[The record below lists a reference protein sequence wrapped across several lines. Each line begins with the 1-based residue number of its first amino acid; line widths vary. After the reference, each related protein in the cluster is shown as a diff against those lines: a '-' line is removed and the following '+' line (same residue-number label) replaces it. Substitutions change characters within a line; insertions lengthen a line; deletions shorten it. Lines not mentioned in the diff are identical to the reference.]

1 MTLGEGAADA
11 AEPRQVARAA
21 LVRWLTTQLQEE
33 QDRWFLWIPVL
44 FGLGIFAYFKL
55 PAEPSLLAA
64 LMPAV
69 IVIALAAV
77 ARTGTLGI
85 VAINSALA
93 VSLGFAAAKVRSDWV
108 AAPVLERQ
116 LYRVEVEGFLETVE
130 PRSTRG
136 QRVTVWVRRLG
147 NFPPEQTP
155 RRVRLRLMSIS
166 ADSLEP
172 GQLVRLRANL
182 APPSMPALPGGYD
195 FARAAWF
202 ARLGAVGYSVD
213 RPQILKDGAKPPW
226 SLRFMLATERLRQTI
241 GERVTAVLPGEE
253 GALATALITG
263 ERGGI
268 SPETTQA
275 FRDSGLVHLL
285 SISGLHMVVM
295 AGSIFYAVRLGL
307 AAIPAIALRYPI
319 KKWAAAIAVVGAF
332 AYLLISGSSFPT
344 VRAWITITIA
354 FGAIML
360 DRPALALRNVA
371 LAALIIIAIAPESLF
386 DAGFQMSFAA
396 VVALVS
402 AYEYIRDR
410 AEQRGVGPGPR
421 FGPILRFLL
430 FFGGIILTTVIAS
443 LAVAPFSA
451 FHFNTSQQYAV
462 LANLIAVP
470 VCNIIVMPA
479 ALATLIAMP
488 FGLEALP
495 LWVMEKGIRV
505 IVWCAYSVAQL
516 PGAVASIPAFSEVA
530 MGLMLL
536 GGLWLCLWRTRWRLL
551 GIGIFAAGLA
561 LAPTM
566 SRPDILVGRNAEL
579 VAVRGPQGR
588 LSALPAAGGSYE
600 LQRWLESDGDAR
612 SYHPASDVFR
622 CDAVGCT
629 ANVKNRT
636 VAVVRHP
643 AALAEDCSRADILV
657 IPFPRPKGCN
667 PKEIAIDFYA
677 VRDRGTH
684 AVYIGETGISVVT
697 VVDFRGNRPWSRSP
711 ERPRRSGRAE
721 RQNAA
726 SQTAES
732 IASDDLSE
740 TSRRS
745 HSNFEDDD
753 DPVIDQLQAQSEEEP

>member
-1 MTLGEGAADA
+1 VTLGERAADA
-11 AEPRQVARAA
+11 AEARRETRAAA
-21 LVRWLTTQLQEE
+21 LVRRLTTQLEAE
-33 QDRWFLWIPVL
+33 QDRWFLWVPVL

-64 LMPAV
+64 LMPVA
-69 IVIALAAV
+69 IVLALAAV
-77 ARTGTLGI
+77 TRTGTLGI
-85 VAINSALA
+85 VALNSALA

-130 PRSTRG
+130 PRPTRG
-136 QRVTVWVRRLG
+136 QRVTIRVTRLA
-147 NFPPEQTP
+147 NLPPEQTP
-155 RRVRLRLMSIS
+155 YRVRLRLMS
-166 ADSLEP
+166 AVAGLEP
-172 GQLVRLRANL
+172 GQMVRLKANL

-202 ARLGAVGYSVD
+202 AGLGAVGYSLD
-213 RPQILKDGAKPPW
+213 RPQIQKDAGKPPW
-226 SLRFMLATERLRQTI
+226 SLRWALATERLRQVI
-241 GERVTAVLPGEE
+241 GERVAAVLPGEE
-253 GALATALITG
+253 GALATALING

-307 AAIPAIALRYPI
+307 AAIPTIALRYPI
-319 KKWAAAIAVVGAF
+319 KKWAAAIAIVGAF

-371 LAALIIIAIAPESLF
+371 LAALTIIAIAPESLF

-402 AYEYIRDR
+402 AYEFIRDR
-410 AEQRGVGPGPR
+410 AEQRMRPGSR
-421 FGPILRFLL
+421 FGPILSFLL

-443 LAVAPFSA
+443 FAVAPFSA

-479 ALATLIAMP
+479 ALATLLAMP

-495 LWVMEKGIRV
+495 LWIMEQGIRV

-516 PGAVASIPAFSEVA
+516 PGAVGSIPAFSEIA

-551 GIGIFAAGLA
+551 GVGIFAAGLA
-561 LAPTM
+561 LVPAMP
-566 SRPDILVGRNAEL
+566 RPDILVGRNAEL
-579 VAVRGPQGR
+579 VAVRGPQGQ
-588 LSALPAAGGSYE
+588 LSALPAQGGSYE

-612 SYHPASDVFR
+612 APREATSDVFR

-629 ANVKNRT
+629 ANIKDRA

-643 AALAEDCSRADILV
+643 AALAEDCSRADVLV

-667 PKEIAIDFYA
+667 PKAIAIDFYA

-684 AVYIGETGISVVT
+684 AVYIDDKGISVMT
-697 VVDFRGNRPWSRSP
+697 VADFRGDRPWSRQP
-711 ERPRRSGRAE
+711 ERPRRSRRPE
-721 RQNAA
+721 QQKVVTQTNEDTA
-726 SQTAES
+726 SN
-732 IASDDLSE
+732 DLTE
-740 TSRRS
+740 ASRRS
-745 HSNFEDDD
+745 RPDFDDD
-753 DPVIDQLQAQSEEEP
+753 DPMIDQLQSEPEEEP